1 MSHLYGKCPVQADVC
16 LPQGVTWDL
25 KFLWESGGNPVDLTG
40 YSARL
45 MMRTSSEAA
54 SPTVSLSTVAG
65 TMTVNASGEIQ
76 LAYPAISSSAITA
89 GTYLYDLEL
98 ENPAGNVRRLV
109 EGRAV
114 VSREITR

>member
-1 MSHLYGKCPVQADVC
+1 MSALYGKCPVQADLC
-16 LPQGVTWDL
+16 LPQGQTWDT

-40 YSARL
+40 YAAR
-45 MMRTSSEAA
+45 MMLRTSAEAA

-76 LAYPAISSSAITA
+76 LAYPAVSSSAITA
-89 GTYLYDLEL
+89 ATYLYDLEM